1 MRDLVRTLLLAGAE
15 GKVIMN
21 SSKRNWSHY
30 AWFLGGF
37 LIGLTLISLGH
48 ASKNGGK
55 RPLPT
60 GPLNEIRSKKLSV
73 PEMDAEFGRLKA
85 LESRY
90 AESPEQQKRLQ
101 ASTVR
106 AARSSTLPS
115 RRRN

>member
-1 MRDLVRTLLLAGAE
+1 MD
-15 GKVIMN
+15 
-21 SSKRNWSHY
+21 SSNKNWTHY

-48 ASKNGGK
+48 AAKTNGK

-60 GPLNEIRSKKLSV
+60 GPLNEIRSQKLSA
-73 PEMDAEFGRLKA
+73 PEMDAEFGRLKV

-101 ASTVR
+101 ASTAR
-106 AARSSTLPS
+106 AARGSALPV